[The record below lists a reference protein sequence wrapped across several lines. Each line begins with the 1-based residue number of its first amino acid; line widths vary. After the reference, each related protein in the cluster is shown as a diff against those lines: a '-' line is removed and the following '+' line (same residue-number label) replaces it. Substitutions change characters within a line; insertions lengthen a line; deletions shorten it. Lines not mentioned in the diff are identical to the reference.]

1 MDARDKRGHD
11 GERLCAPLPI
21 ETPMNLLIFLTHPE
35 PTRSGYETYLAP
47 RHPEL
52 DITTV
57 GTRDEALKHAAGAD
71 ILMAFGPQV
80 KTGFFKDTPR
90 LKWVHSLGTG
100 TDGITDSPYL
110 GKDVIVTATRGIH
123 GVPMSEMAFLMMLAF
138 NRDLRRI
145 ERQRAEQKWERYPG
159 TLLDR
164 KTVGIL
170 GLGAIAED
178 MAPRFKAFG
187 MRVVGISRTDRPI
200 PGFDKIYSR
209 AQIAEAARELDYFVL
224 LVPLEDDTRNIVNDA
239 VLAAMKPTAL
249 LINLAR
255 GGVLDEDALLR
266 ALANKQIAGAALDA
280 LATEPLPKDNPLWS
294 LPNVYITPHI
304 GGFCDT
310 YVRDA
315 AMQFEESLAA
325 FAAGKPE
332 QMINRDR

>member
-1 MDARDKRGHD
+1 
-11 GERLCAPLPI
+11 
-21 ETPMNLLIFLTHPE
+21 MNLLIFLTHPE
-35 PTRSGYETYLAP
+35 PTRSGYEKYLAP

-52 DITTV
+52 TIKTFA
-57 GTRDEALKHAAGAD
+57 TRDEAIKHVGWAD
-71 ILMAFGPQV
+71 IFMGFGPQV
-80 KTGFFKDTPR
+80 GKEFFRDTPK

-100 TDGITDSPYL
+100 TDGITDSPFL

-145 ERQRAEQKWERYPG
+145 ERQRNERKWERYPG
-159 TLLDR
+159 TLLDK

-209 AQIAEAARELDYFVL
+209 AEIAQAAAELDYFVL
-224 LVPLEDDTRNIVNDA
+224 LVPLEDDTRNIVNDR
-239 VLAAMKPTAL
+239 VLWAMKPTAF

-255 GGVLDEDALLR
+255 GGVLDEDALIR
-266 ALANKQIAGAALDA
+266 ALNEKKIAGAALDA
-280 LATEPLPKDNPLWS
+280 LAQEPLPAGNPLWAM
-294 LPNVYITPHI
+294 PNVIITPHI

-310 YVRDA
+310 YVLDA
-315 AMQFEESLAA
+315 AQQFEQSLAHL
-325 FAAGKPE
+325 AAGKSE
-332 QMINRDR
+332 LMIHREKRG

>member
-1 MDARDKRGHD
+1 
-11 GERLCAPLPI
+11 
-21 ETPMNLLIFLTHPE
+21 MNLLIFLTHPE
-35 PTRSGYETYLAP
+35 PTRSGYEKYLAP
-47 RHPEL
+47 RHSEL
-52 DITTV
+52 SIKTFA
-57 GTRDEALKHAAGAD
+57 TRDEAIKHIGWAD
-71 ILMAFGPQV
+71 IFMGFGPQV
-80 KTGFFKDTPR
+80 GKEFFRDTPK

-100 TDGITDSPYL
+100 TDGITDSPFL
-110 GKDVIVTATRGIH
+110 SKDVIVTATRGIH

-145 ERQRAEQKWERYPG
+145 ERQRNEQKWERYPG
-159 TLLDR
+159 TLLDK

-187 MRVVGISRTDRPI
+187 MRVVGISRTSRSI

-209 AQIAEAARELDYFVL
+209 AEIVQAVAELDYFVL
-224 LVPLEDDTRNIVNDA
+224 LVPLEDDTRNIVNDR
-239 VLAAMKPTAL
+239 VLSAMKPTAF

-255 GGVLDEDALLR
+255 GGVLDEEALLR
-266 ALANKQIAGAALDA
+266 ALEQKRIAGAALDA
-280 LATEPLPKDNPLWS
+280 LAKEPLPADNPLWK

-310 YVRDA
+310 YVIDA
-315 AMQFEESLAA
+315 ARQFEQSLAH

-332 QMINRDR
+332 LMIHREKRS

>member
-1 MDARDKRGHD
+1 
-11 GERLCAPLPI
+11 
-21 ETPMNLLIFLTHPE
+21 MNLLIFLTHPE
-35 PTRSGYETYLAP
+35 PTRSGYEKYLAP
-47 RHPEL
+47 RHSEL
-52 DITTV
+52 SIKTFA
-57 GTRDEALKHAAGAD
+57 TRDEAIKHIGWAD
-71 ILMAFGPQV
+71 IFMGFGPQV
-80 KTGFFKDTPR
+80 GKEFFRDTPK

-100 TDGITDSPYL
+100 TDGITDSPFL
-110 GKDVIVTATRGIH
+110 AKDVIVTATRGIH

-145 ERQRAEQKWERYPG
+145 ERQRNEQKWERYPG
-159 TLLDR
+159 TLLDK

-187 MRVVGISRTDRPI
+187 MRVVGISRTSRSI

-209 AQIAEAARELDYFVL
+209 AEIAQAVAELDYFVL
-224 LVPLEDDTRNIVNDA
+224 LVPLEDDTRNIVNDR
-239 VLAAMKPTAL
+239 VLSAMKPTAF

-255 GGVLDEDALLR
+255 GGVLDEEALLR
-266 ALANKQIAGAALDA
+266 ALEQKRIAGAALDA
-280 LATEPLPKDNPLWS
+280 LAKEPLPADNPLWK

-310 YVRDA
+310 YVIDA
-315 AMQFEESLAA
+315 ARQFEQSLAQ

-332 QMINRDR
+332 LMIHREKRS

>member
-1 MDARDKRGHD
+1 
-11 GERLCAPLPI
+11 
-21 ETPMNLLIFLTHPE
+21 MNLLIFLTHPE
-35 PTRSGYETYLAP
+35 PTRSGYEKYLAP

-52 DITTV
+52 TIKTF
-57 GTRDEALKHAAGAD
+57 GTRDEALRHIKDAD
-71 ILMAFGPQV
+71 IFMGFGPQV
-80 KTGFFKDTPR
+80 GKEFFRDTRR

-100 TDGITDSPYL
+100 TDGITDSPHL

-159 TLLDR
+159 TLLDG

-187 MRVVGISRTDRPI
+187 MRVIGISRTNRAI
-200 PGFDKIYSR
+200 AGFDRIYSR
-209 AQIAEAARELDYFVL
+209 AEIVEAAKELDYFVL
-224 LVPLEDDTRNIVNDA
+224 LVPLEDDTRNIVNEK
-239 VLAAMKPTAL
+239 VLFAMKPSAF

-266 ALANKQIAGAALDA
+266 ALQRNRIAGAALDA
-280 LATEPLPKDNPLWS
+280 LAKEPLPAGHPLWS

-310 YVRDA
+310 YVKDA
-315 AMQFEESLAA
+315 AMQFEQSLEHFKAGA
-325 FAAGKPE
+325 FDK
-332 QMINRDR
+332 MMYRDR

>member
-1 MDARDKRGHD
+1 
-11 GERLCAPLPI
+11 
-21 ETPMNLLIFLTHPE
+21 MNLLIFLTHPE
-35 PTRSGYETYLAP
+35 PTRSGYEKYLAP

-52 DITTV
+52 SIKTFA
-57 GTRDEALKHAAGAD
+57 TRDEAIKHIGWAD
-71 ILMAFGPQV
+71 IFMGFGPQV
-80 KTGFFKDTPR
+80 GKEFFRDTPK

-100 TDGITDSPYL
+100 TDGITDSPFL
-110 GKDVIVTATRGIH
+110 AKDVIVTATRGIH

-145 ERQRAEQKWERYPG
+145 ERQRNEQKWERYPG
-159 TLLDR
+159 TLLDK

-187 MRVVGISRTDRPI
+187 MRVVGISRTSRPI

-209 AQIAEAARELDYFVL
+209 AEIAQAVAELDYFVL
-224 LVPLEDDTRNIVNDA
+224 LVPLEDDTRNIVNDR
-239 VLAAMKPTAL
+239 VLSAMKPTAF

-266 ALANKQIAGAALDA
+266 ALEQKRIAGAALDA
-280 LATEPLPKDNPLWS
+280 LAKEPLPVDNPLWK

-310 YVRDA
+310 YVIDA
-315 AMQFEESLAA
+315 ARQFEQSLAH

-332 QMINRDR
+332 LMIHREKRS

>member
-1 MDARDKRGHD
+1 M
-11 GERLCAPLPI
+11 
-21 ETPMNLLIFLTHPE
+21 TSSMNLLIFLTHPE
-35 PTRSGYETYLAP
+35 PTRSGYEKYLAP
-47 RHPEL
+47 RHSEL
-52 DITTV
+52 SIKTFA
-57 GTRDEALKHAAGAD
+57 TRDEAIKHIGWAD
-71 ILMAFGPQV
+71 IFMGFGPQV
-80 KTGFFKDTPR
+80 GKEFFRDTPK

-100 TDGITDSPYL
+100 TDGITDSPFL
-110 GKDVIVTATRGIH
+110 AKDVIVTATRGIH

-145 ERQRAEQKWERYPG
+145 ERQRNEQKWERYPG
-159 TLLDR
+159 TLLDK

-187 MRVVGISRTDRPI
+187 MRVVGISRTSRSI

-209 AQIAEAARELDYFVL
+209 AEIAEGVAELDYFVL
-224 LVPLEDDTRNIVNDA
+224 LVPLEDDTRNIVNDR
-239 VLAAMKPTAL
+239 VLSAMKPTAF

-255 GGVLDEDALLR
+255 GGVLDEEALLR
-266 ALANKQIAGAALDA
+266 ALEQKRIAGAALDA
-280 LATEPLPKDNPLWS
+280 LAKEPMPADNPLWK

-310 YVRDA
+310 YVIDA
-315 AMQFEESLAA
+315 ARQFEQSLAH

-332 QMINRDR
+332 LMIHREKRS

>member
-1 MDARDKRGHD
+1 
-11 GERLCAPLPI
+11 
-21 ETPMNLLIFLTHPE
+21 MNLLIFLTHPE
-35 PTRSGYETYLAP
+35 PTRSGYEKYLAP

-52 DITTV
+52 SIKTFA
-57 GTRDEALKHAAGAD
+57 TRDEAIKHIGWAD
-71 ILMAFGPQV
+71 IFMGFGPQV
-80 KTGFFKDTPR
+80 GKEFFRDTR
-90 LKWVHSLGTG
+90 KLKWVHSLGTG
-100 TDGITDSPYL
+100 TDGITDSPFL

-145 ERQRAEQKWERYPG
+145 ERQRNERKWERYPG
-159 TLLDR
+159 TLLDG

-187 MRVVGISRTDRPI
+187 MRVVGISRTHRPV
-200 PGFDKIYSR
+200 PGFDKIYPR
-209 AQIAEAARELDYFVL
+209 AEIAQAAAELDYFVL
-224 LVPLEDDTRNIVNDA
+224 LVPLEADTRNIVNDA
-239 VLAAMKPTAL
+239 VLSAMKPSAF

-266 ALANKQIAGAALDA
+266 ALNGNRIAGAALDA
-280 LATEPLPKDNPLWS
+280 LAKEPLPADNPLWT

-315 AMQFEESLAA
+315 AMQFEQSLAHYM
-325 FAAGKPE
+325 AGKPE
-332 QMINRDR
+332 LMIHREKR

>member
-1 MDARDKRGHD
+1 
-11 GERLCAPLPI
+11 
-21 ETPMNLLIFLTHPE
+21 MNLLIFLTHPE
-35 PTRSGYETYLAP
+35 PTRSGYEKYLAP
-47 RHPEL
+47 RHPGL
-52 DITTV
+52 AITTV
-57 GTRDEALKHAAGAD
+57 GSRDEALRLAPQAD

-80 KTGFFKDTPR
+80 RTDFFKHIPR

-100 TDGITDSPYL
+100 TDGITDSPHL

-145 ERQRAEQKWERYPG
+145 ERQRAERKWERYPG
-159 TLLDR
+159 TLLDG

-187 MRVVGISRTDRPI
+187 MRVIGISRTSRPI
-200 PGFDKIYSR
+200 PGFDEIYPR
-209 AQIAEAARELDYFVL
+209 HEIVTAAAQLDYFVL
-224 LVPLEDDTRNIVNDA
+224 LVPLEDDTRNIVDDR
-239 VLAAMKPTAL
+239 VLAAMKPSAF

-266 ALANKQIAGAALDA
+266 ALEQNKIAGAALDA
-280 LATEPLPKDNPLWS
+280 LAQEPLPADSPLWT

-310 YVRDA
+310 YVKDA
-315 AMQFEESLAA
+315 SMQFEQSLAHFTAGA
-325 FAAGKPE
+325 FDK
-332 QMINRDR
+332 MINRDK

>member
-1 MDARDKRGHD
+1 
-11 GERLCAPLPI
+11 
-21 ETPMNLLIFLTHPE
+21 MNLLIFLTHPE
-35 PTRSGYETYLAP
+35 PTRSGYEKYLAP

-52 DITTV
+52 VIKTV
-57 GTRDEALKHAAGAD
+57 GSRDEAFAHASWAD
-71 ILMAFGPQV
+71 IMMCFGPQV
-80 KTGFFKDTPR
+80 KTDFFKDTPK

-100 TDGITDSPYL
+100 TDGITDSPFL

-145 ERQRAEQKWERYPG
+145 ERQRGEQKWERWPG
-159 TLLDR
+159 MTLDG

-170 GLGAIAED
+170 GLGAIAET

-187 MRVVGISRTDRPI
+187 MRVIGISRTKRDVA
-200 PGFDKIYSR
+200 GFDEVYARHEIVTAA
-209 AQIAEAARELDYFVL
+209 AQLDYFVL
-224 LVPLEDDTRNIVNDA
+224 LVPLEEETRNIVNDR
-239 VLAAMKPTAL
+239 VLAAMKPSAF

-266 ALANKQIAGAALDA
+266 ALEKGQIAGAALDA
-280 LATEPLPKDNPLWS
+280 LSTEPLPKGHPLWS
-294 LPNVYITPHI
+294 RPDVFISPHI

-315 AMQFEESLAA
+315 AMQFEESLKA
-325 FAAGKPE
+325 FVAGMPE
-332 QMINRDR
+332 RMINRDR

>member
-1 MDARDKRGHD
+1 MQSS
-11 GERLCAPLPI
+11 L
-21 ETPMNLLIFLTHPE
+21 NLLIFLTHPE
-35 PTRSGYETYLAP
+35 PTRSGYEKYLAP

-52 DITTV
+52 SIKTC
-57 GTRDEALKHAAGAD
+57 GTRDEALKHAGWAD
-71 ILMAFGPQV
+71 IVMCFGPQARQD
-80 KTGFFKDTPR
+80 FFRDTPR

-100 TDGITDSPYL
+100 TDGITDSPFL
-110 GKDVIVTATRGIH
+110 SKDVIVTATRGIH

-145 ERQRAEQKWERYPG
+145 ERQRNEQKWERYPG
-159 TLLDR
+159 TLLDK

-187 MRVVGISRTDRPI
+187 MRVVGISRTSRPI

-209 AQIAEAARELDYFVL
+209 AEIAQAVAELDYFVL
-224 LVPLEDDTRNIVNDA
+224 LVPLEDDTRNIVNDR
-239 VLAAMKPTAL
+239 VLSAMKPTTF

-255 GGVLDEDALLR
+255 GGVLDEEALLR
-266 ALANKQIAGAALDA
+266 ALEQKRIAGAALDA
-280 LATEPLPKDNPLWS
+280 LAKEPLPADNPLWK

-310 YVRDA
+310 YVIDA
-315 AMQFEESLAA
+315 ARQFEQSLAH
-325 FAAGKPE
+325 FAVGKPE
-332 QMINRDR
+332 LMIHREKRS

>member
-1 MDARDKRGHD
+1 
-11 GERLCAPLPI
+11 
-21 ETPMNLLIFLTHPE
+21 MNLLIFLTHPE
-35 PTRSGYETYLAP
+35 PTRSGYEKYLAP

-52 DITTV
+52 SIKTFA
-57 GTRDEALKHAAGAD
+57 TRDEAIKQIGWAD
-71 ILMAFGPQV
+71 IFMGFGPQV
-80 KTGFFKDTPR
+80 GKEFFRDTPK

-100 TDGITDSPYL
+100 TDGITDSPFL

-145 ERQRAEQKWERYPG
+145 ERQRNEQKWERYPG
-159 TLLDR
+159 MLLDG

-187 MRVVGISRTDRPI
+187 MRVVGISRTNRPV
-200 PGFDKIYSR
+200 PGFDRIYSR
-209 AQIAEAARELDYFVL
+209 AEIAQAAAELDYFVL
-224 LVPLEDDTRNIVNDA
+224 LVPLEADTRNIVNDA
-239 VLAAMKPTAL
+239 VLSAMKPSAF

-266 ALANKQIAGAALDA
+266 ALNGNRIAGAALDA
-280 LATEPLPKDNPLWS
+280 LAKEPLPADNPLWT

-315 AMQFEESLAA
+315 AMQFEQSLAHYM
-325 FAAGKPE
+325 AGKPE
-332 QMINRDR
+332 LMIHREKR

>member
-1 MDARDKRGHD
+1 
-11 GERLCAPLPI
+11 
-21 ETPMNLLIFLTHPE
+21 MNLLIFLTHPE
-35 PTRSGYETYLAP
+35 PTRSGYEKYLAP
-47 RHPEL
+47 RHPGL
-52 DITTV
+52 SIKTFA
-57 GTRDEALKHAAGAD
+57 TRDEAIKHIGWAD
-71 ILMAFGPQV
+71 IFMGFGPQV
-80 KTGFFKDTPR
+80 GKEFFRDTPK

-100 TDGITDSPYL
+100 TDGITDSPFL
-110 GKDVIVTATRGIH
+110 AKDVIVTATRGIH

-145 ERQRAEQKWERYPG
+145 ERQRNEQKWERYPG
-159 TLLDR
+159 TLLDK

-187 MRVVGISRTDRPI
+187 MRVVGISRTSRPI

-209 AQIAEAARELDYFVL
+209 AEIAQAVAELDYFVL
-224 LVPLEDDTRNIVNDA
+224 LVPLEDDTRNIVNDR
-239 VLAAMKPTAL
+239 VLSAMKPTAF

-255 GGVLDEDALLR
+255 GGVLDEGALLR
-266 ALANKQIAGAALDA
+266 ALEQKRIAGAALDA
-280 LATEPLPKDNPLWS
+280 LAKEPLPVDNPLWK

-310 YVRDA
+310 YVIDA
-315 AMQFEESLAA
+315 ARQFEQSLAH

-332 QMINRDR
+332 LMIHREKRN

>member
-1 MDARDKRGHD
+1 
-11 GERLCAPLPI
+11 
-21 ETPMNLLIFLTHPE
+21 MNLLIFLTHPE
-35 PTRSGYETYLAP
+35 PTRSGYEKYLAP
-47 RHPEL
+47 RHSEL
-52 DITTV
+52 SIKTFA
-57 GTRDEALKHAAGAD
+57 TRDEAIKHIGWAD
-71 ILMAFGPQV
+71 IFMGFGPQV
-80 KTGFFKDTPR
+80 GKEFFRDTPK

-100 TDGITDSPYL
+100 TDGITDSPFL
-110 GKDVIVTATRGIH
+110 AKDVIVTATRGIH

-145 ERQRAEQKWERYPG
+145 ERQRNEQKWERYPG
-159 TLLDR
+159 TLLDK

-187 MRVVGISRTDRPI
+187 MRVVGISRTSRPI

-209 AQIAEAARELDYFVL
+209 AEIAQAVAELDYFVL
-224 LVPLEDDTRNIVNDA
+224 LVPLEDDTRNIVNDR
-239 VLAAMKPTAL
+239 VLSAMKPTAF

-255 GGVLDEDALLR
+255 GGVLDEEALLR
-266 ALANKQIAGAALDA
+266 ALEQKRIAGAALDA
-280 LATEPLPKDNPLWS
+280 LAKEPLPADNPLWK

-310 YVRDA
+310 YVIDA
-315 AMQFEESLAA
+315 ARQFEQSLAH

-332 QMINRDR
+332 LMIHREKRS

>member
-1 MDARDKRGHD
+1 
-11 GERLCAPLPI
+11 
-21 ETPMNLLIFLTHPE
+21 MNLLIFLTHPE
-35 PTRSGYETYLAP
+35 PTRSGYEKYLAP
-47 RHPEL
+47 RHSEL
-52 DITTV
+52 SIKTFA
-57 GTRDEALKHAAGAD
+57 TRDEAIKHIGWAD
-71 ILMAFGPQV
+71 IFMGFGPQV
-80 KTGFFKDTPR
+80 GKEFFRDTPK

-100 TDGITDSPYL
+100 TDGITDSPFL
-110 GKDVIVTATRGIH
+110 AKDVIVTATRGIH

-145 ERQRAEQKWERYPG
+145 ERQRNEQKWERYPG
-159 TLLDR
+159 TLLDK

-187 MRVVGISRTDRPI
+187 MRVVGISRTSRSI

-209 AQIAEAARELDYFVL
+209 AEIALAVAKLDYFVL
-224 LVPLEDDTRNIVNDA
+224 LVPLEDDTRNIVNDR
-239 VLAAMKPTAL
+239 VLSAMKPTAF

-255 GGVLDEDALLR
+255 GGVLDEGALLR
-266 ALANKQIAGAALDA
+266 ALEQKRIAGAALDA
-280 LATEPLPKDNPLWS
+280 LAKEPLPVDNPLWK

-310 YVRDA
+310 YVIDA
-315 AMQFEESLAA
+315 ARQFEQSLAH

-332 QMINRDR
+332 LMIHREKRS